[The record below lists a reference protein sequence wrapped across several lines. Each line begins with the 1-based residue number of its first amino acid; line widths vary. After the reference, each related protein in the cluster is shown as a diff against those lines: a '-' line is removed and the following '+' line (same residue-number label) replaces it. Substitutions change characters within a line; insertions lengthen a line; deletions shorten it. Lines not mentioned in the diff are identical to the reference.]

1 MCFSLDRL
9 QELLE
14 VRKTELSH
22 TLKQGTNGVR
32 PGSEAVVIA
41 VRFGVHFHA

>member
-14 VRKTELSH
+14 VRKMELSH
-22 TLKQGTNGVR
+22 TLNKETDGVR

-41 VRFGVHFHA
+41 VSFWFL